1 MHLLLEEKN
10 YTGSAQI
17 GIEMMLQE
25 SNENQISLGLSLLSC
40 WKYLNSVVNN
50 PNAIVETDVDEEKV
64 VDKDAK
70 KVSAIFLFFK
80 IKFHSI

>member
-1 MHLLLEEKN
+1 MHLLLEEKY

-64 VDKDAK
+64 VDKDNN
-70 KVSAIFLFFK
+70 
-80 IKFHSI
+80 